1 MMATVIAVV
10 WTHDLAQGVLVG
22 VLLSGIFFASKVRKL
37 FAVDTSL
44 AENGSTRT
52 YHFTGQIFFASVERF
67 LDSFDFGEVIEKV
80 VIDVRQAHFWD
91 ISAVAALDKAVI
103 KLRRDGTEVEVLG
116 LNEASATM
124 IDRFG
129 ISGKDNAEAL
139 MAAH

>member
-1 MMATVIAVV
+1 
-10 WTHDLAQGVLVG
+10 
-22 VLLSGIFFASKVRKL
+22 
-37 FAVDTSL
+37 
-44 AENGSTRT
+44 
-52 YHFTGQIFFASVERF
+52 
-67 LDSFDFGEVIEKV
+67 

-129 ISGKDNAEAL
+129 VSQNADAQL
-139 MAAH
+139 SAH